1 MPSPLL
7 DTLRR
12 LSARARS
19 FIGAAHR
26 HWQRLRRAG
35 GAGLGLTRGLLAYPA
50 AWFGPWQPRDEIA
63 AAVAELLMLGFHG
76 ATVGSFTARLLARQV
91 RRGEVGGVFFVSQNI
106 GTRAD
111 VAALLRLFREGAAR
125 PLIAID
131 HEGGVV
137 QRLTPAHGFTRLPSA
152 RDMARSLTPE
162 EARQLYLKAG
172 RELAALG
179 FNVNL
184 GPVLDLD
191 DPANAAIGRPLR
203 SYGTDPDRITAFAG
217 AFVSGF
223 GDAGLLCAAK
233 HFPGHGRS
241 PGDSHHVIADITTHW
256 SEADLAPFARLIAS
270 PDCPA
275 MVMTGHLR
283 HDRLSPDGRPA
294 SVSAAMVTGLLRQD
308 LGYRGV
314 VATDDLDMD
323 ALRRTMGRRA
333 AFVQAIAAGNDLI
346 LIRNLFDY
354 DPALPRRALRWV
366 RRAIAGGSLTEA
378 QVLAA
383 AARVRAARR
392 QAWQA

>member
-1 MPSPLL
+1 MHAPVVHI
-7 DTLRR
+7 LRR
-12 LSARARS
+12 LRAQVRRGLAAARRS
-19 FIGAAHR
+19 GK
-26 HWQRLRRAG
+26 RLRR
-35 GAGLGLTRGLLAYPA
+35 GAGAAFGLTRGLLAYPT

-76 ATVGSFTARLLARQV
+76 ATARSFSARLLARQV
-91 RRGEVGGVFFVSQNI
+91 RRGEVGGVFLVSQNI

-162 EARQLYLKAG
+162 EVRQLYLKAG

-179 FNVNL
+179 INVNL

-191 DPANAAIGRPLR
+191 DPANAAIGRPMR
-203 SYGTDPDRITAFAG
+203 SYGTDPDRIAAYAG

-223 GDAGLLCAAK
+223 GEAGLLCAAK

-241 PGDSHHVIADITTHW
+241 PGDSHHVIADITARW
-256 SEADLAPFARLIAS
+256 SEADLAPFVRLIAS

-283 HDRLSPDGRPA
+283 HDGLSPDGRPA
-294 SVSAAMVTGLLRQD
+294 SVSTAMVTGLLRQR

-314 VATDDLDMD
+314 AMTDDLDMD
-323 ALRRTMGRRA
+323 ALRCTMGRRA

-366 RRAIAGGSLTEA
+366 RRAIASGSLTEA